1 MKYRRLGRTGLN
13 VSVLSLGSGGPNSFG
28 QSRYAPRK
36 NILQLVRHALKLGIN
51 FFDTASAYQQ
61 SESMLGEALREVPRD
76 SYYLASKIFPVHGS
90 TVLSAAEIRRTVEK
104 SLRKLGIEELDILQL
119 HRVSLEFY
127 EETLDRLMPELERLR
142 SEGKIRYIGITESSE
157 RDPHH
162 RMLRRAL
169 QDNLFDTVMV
179 AYHLANTTAED
190 EVLPL
195 ALANDVGVIG
205 MVAVRHLVTRSRAE
219 RLKLFSRNLAGLV
232 TSPPAADKLKLRFWG
247 VLSTLQRSRVK
258 KAIPITRP
266 CAAAPLVLPS
276 AGYTFATTHPAVATV
291 LTGTNDPAHLVQ
303 NLAAALAPA
312 LTLDEIKRL
321 RALLD

>member
-36 NILQLVRHALKLGIN
+36 NILQLIRNALKLGIN
-51 FFDTASAYQQ
+51 FFDTGSAYQQ
-61 SESMLGEALREVPRD
+61 SESMLGEVLRDVPRD
-76 SYYLASKIFPVHGS
+76 RYYVASKIFPVNGGN
-90 TVLSAAEIRRTVEK
+90 VVSAAETRRTVEL
-104 SLRKLGIEELDILQL
+104 SLQNLGIEELDILQL
-119 HRVSLEFY
+119 HRVGLEFY
-127 EETLDRLMPELERLR
+127 EETLDRMMPELERLR

-205 MVAVRHLVTRSRAE
+205 MVAARHLVARSKAE

-232 TSPPAADKLKLRFWG
+232 TSPPVPNKLKLRFWG
-247 VLSTLQRSRVK
+247 VLSTLQRSGVK
-258 KAIPITRP
+258 NAITIKRQ
-266 CAAAPLVLPS
+266 CAEAPLVLPS
-276 AGYTFATTHPAVATV
+276 AGYTFAASHPAVATV